1 MATGITSTKAKGK
14 RTKGEPIVKASPVTL
29 HYEGKTPEHEVLTT
43 PAPTIKR
50 VMSPKIYGGE
60 GRLYFGENLSVLAAL
75 LDDPTVRGKVKL
87 VYIDPPFATRTA
99 FHSRNLAHAYE
110 DTLIGSDFIEFI
122 RQRLI
127 ILHALLADDGAIYFH
142 LDEKMIFHMKLILDE
157 IFGAS
162 NYRNF
167 IVRKKC
173 NPKNYTRKQFG
184 NVSDYILFY
193 SKTPN
198 YTWNRPV
205 EEWTEERAKEYQY
218 IEEGTGRRFM
228 KVPVHA
234 PGIRNGETGKEWRGK
249 MPPPG
254 KHWQYTPAKLD
265 EYDAKGEIFWSSN
278 GNPRRKVYLDANK
291 GVGVQDIWMDY
302 RDAHNQ
308 NVCITGYPT
317 EKNPELLRRI
327 IRASS
332 NPGDLVLD
340 AFSGSG
346 TTVAVAS
353 EEARRWIGIDNSPE
367 AIETMLKRFA
377 SGLEKM
383 GDFVGKRGKKLAKQ
397 VEMPFE
403 TGGHAAITDFE
414 FFATFE
420 FHPLAVESLKAVSK
434 PKA

>member
-1 MATGITSTKAKGK
+1 MATGVTSVKK
-14 RTKGEPIVKASPVTL
+14 KGEPVAKASPVTL
-29 HYEGKTPEHEVLTT
+29 HYEGKTPPEEVLAL
-43 PAPTIKR
+43 PVPIIKR
-50 VMSPKIYGGE
+50 VKVPRNYGGE
-60 GRLYFGENLSVLAAL
+60 GRLYFGENLSVLSAL
-75 LDDPTVRGKVKL
+75 AQDPEVKGKVRL

-99 FHSRNLAHAYE
+99 FHSRSLVHAYE
-110 DTLIGSDFIEFI
+110 DTLIGSEFIEFI

-127 ILHALLADDGAIYFH
+127 LLHSLLAEDGSLYFH
-142 LDEKMIFHMKLILDE
+142 LDEKMIFHCKLVLDE

-162 NYRNF
+162 NFRNC

-184 NVSDYILFY
+184 NISDYILFY
-193 SKTPN
+193 TKGPS
-198 YTWNRPV
+198 YVWNRPV

-218 IEEGTGRRFM
+218 VEEGTGRRFM

-234 PGIRNGETGKEWRGK
+234 PGLRNGATGQPWRGM

-254 KHWQYTPAKLD
+254 KHWQYTPEKLD

-278 GNPRRKVYLDANK
+278 GNPRRKVYLDENR
-291 GVGVQDIWMDY
+291 GIGVQDIWMDF

-317 EKNPELLRRI
+317 EKNPQLLRRI
-327 IRASS
+327 IKASS
-332 NPGDLVLD
+332 NLGDLVLD

-346 TTVAVAS
+346 TTIAVSS
-353 EEARRWIGIDNSPE
+353 EEGRRWIGIDNSQE
-367 AIETMLKRFA
+367 AVETMLKRFA
-377 SGLEKM
+377 NGLEKM
-383 GDFVGKRGKKLAKQ
+383 GDFVGKRGKKSAEQ

-403 TGGHAAITDFE
+403 VGGHAAITDFE
-414 FFATFE
+414 FLATSDCYST
-420 FHPLAVESLKAVSK
+420 AVAALKAAPK

>member
-1 MATGITSTKAKGK
+1 MATGITSVRGK
-14 RTKGEPIVKASPVTL
+14 RAKGEPVVKASPVTL
-29 HYEGKTPEHEVLTT
+29 HYEGKTPAEKILAL
-43 PAPTIKR
+43 PAPDIKR
-50 VMSPKIYGGE
+50 VHSPKIYGGE
-60 GRLYFGENLSVLAAL
+60 GRLYFGDNLPVLAAL
-75 LDDPTVRGKVKL
+75 SQDPTVKGKVKL

-99 FHSRNLAHAYE
+99 FHSRSLAHAYE

-127 ILHALLADDGAIYFH
+127 LIHAVLAEDGSLYFH
-142 LDEKMIFHMKLILDE
+142 LDEKMIFHCKLILDE

-162 NYRNF
+162 NFRNC

-173 NPKNYTRKQFG
+173 NPKNYTRKQYG

-193 SKTPN
+193 SKSEN
-198 YTWNRPV
+198 YIWNRPF
-205 EEWTEERAKEYQY
+205 EEWTEDRAKEYQY
-218 IEEGTGRRFM
+218 VEEGTGRRFM

-234 PGIRNGETGKEWRGK
+234 PGLRNGETGKEWRGM

-278 GNPRRKVYLDANK
+278 GNPRRKVYLDGNQ
-291 GVGVQDIWMDY
+291 GIGVQDIWMNF

-317 EKNPELLRRI
+317 EKNPQLLRRI

-346 TTVAVAS
+346 TTVAVSS
-353 EEARRWIGIDNSPE
+353 EEGRRWIGIDNSRE
-367 AIETMLKRFA
+367 AVETMLKRFTN
-377 SGLEKM
+377 GLEKM
-383 GDFVGKRGKKLAKQ
+383 GDFVGKREKKAAEQ
-397 VEMPFE
+397 VEMPLGI
-403 TGGHAAITDFE
+403 GGHTAITDFE
-414 FFATFE
+414 FLATADCYAD
-420 FHPLAVESLKAVSK
+420 AVASLKAAPNST
-434 PKA
+434 A